1 MNKGMQYAYLT
12 EKERHILQ
20 PLLCKFQTLA
30 PNMFSASYF
39 IHYFS
44 IKVIYA
50 ASEFHSIYK
59 WKQCVEYLISFDPSS
74 TPKML
79 LGCLI

>member
-1 MNKGMQYAYLT
+1 MNPIQKLQLNLKPYLKQIKYMNKGMQYAYLT

-30 PNMFSASYF
+30 PNMFGASYF
-39 IHYFS
+39 IHYLS
-44 IKVIYA
+44 IKVIHA

-59 WKQCVEYLISFDPSS
+59 
-74 TPKML
+74 
-79 LGCLI
+79 